1 MTRLRIPHM
10 TSSNILGVVL
20 LVMAVTAY
28 AMHLAFPNRPIG
40 EQLIGMFLTG
50 GLAALGIPQKLA
62 PAINPP
68 AQPGTGEHP

>member
-20 LVMAVTAY
+20 LVMAITAY
-28 AMHLAFPNRPIG
+28 GLHLAFPNRPIG
-40 EQLIGMFLTG
+40 EQLIGMFLMG
-50 GLAALGIPQKLA
+50 GLTALKIPQKL
-62 PAINPP
+62 PPTINPP